1 MIAFA
6 RVIVAAG
13 FLLWVGAASS
23 DAKETPKA
31 LQRGLVA
38 EKPADGPA
46 VEVEGGFMVP
56 YSETIPGTEAT
67 FDMIPVP
74 GGEFL
79 LGSPASEADRSE
91 DEGPQVTVRVEPF
104 WIGRCEVTWLEY
116 HAYMDMYDAF
126 KQFQTLSAEEK
137 AAGDGDAAQE
147 EARELIKNHAWHG
160 DPEKDGLDIDAVTSP
175 TPLYDP
181 GATEMAGGEDDQ
193 PAVTMTQYAARQY
206 TKWLSGIMGVEYRL
220 PSEAEWEYAARAG
233 TTTPYSFGADA
244 AELGKY
250 AWFDEN
256 SDYQT
261 HSVGSKAPN
270 PWGLYDMHGNVAE
283 WTLDEYEEKRYAA
296 LAPGPKA
303 AAEIVL
309 WPTKVFPRV
318 IRGGSWL
325 DTADWLRS
333 AARHKSEEKE
343 WKLSDPNRPL
353 SPWWYTEEPSMG
365 VGMRVVRPLEAMSA
379 DEKKRV
385 WEADDDDLISD
396 VKARLKEGRGV
407 LGISDQSLPA
417 AVEAAEKLG
426 EDK

>member
-1 MIAFA
+1 MHRFVSWLLLVSPACMGT
-6 RVIVAAG
+6 RCVADAP
-13 FLLWVGAASS
+13 AA
-23 DAKETPKA
+23 P
-31 LQRGLVA
+31 QRGLVA

-56 YSETIPGTEAT
+56 YTETIPGTEAT

-74 GGEFL
+74 GGDFL

-126 KQFQTLSAEEK
+126 KQFQTLSGDEK
-137 AAGDGDAAQE
+137 EGDGDAAAE
-147 EARELIKNHAWHG
+147 EARALVKAHAWQG
-160 DPEKDGLDIDAVTSP
+160 DLEKDGLDIDAVTSP

-181 GATEMAGGEDDQ
+181 GTTEMAGGEDDQ
-193 PAVTMTQYAARQY
+193 PAVTMTQFAARQY

-244 AELGKY
+244 AEVGKY

-261 HSVGSKAPN
+261 HPVGSKAPN
-270 PWGLYDMHGNVAE
+270 PWGLYDMQGNVAE
-283 WTLDEYEEKRYAA
+283 WTLDEYEAKRYAE

-325 DTADWLRS
+325 DTADRLRS

-365 VGMRVVRPLEAMSA
+365 VGLRVLRPLAAMSA
-379 DEKKRV
+379 DEKKHA
-385 WEADDDDLISD
+385 WEADVDDMISD

-426 EDK
+426 E